1 MQGTTSTWYSSDYQ
15 GQAHMIACSKDGQQ
29 GDAFATVRFAFATF
43 PSFGRMFACHTSCT
57 GAAICEDM
65 FIVAPIAD
73 GLAFAAELKQVLNI
87 TRLHV

>member
-43 PSFGRMFACHTSCT
+43 PSFGRMFA
-57 GAAICEDM
+57 
-65 FIVAPIAD
+65 
-73 GLAFAAELKQVLNI
+73 
-87 TRLHV
+87 